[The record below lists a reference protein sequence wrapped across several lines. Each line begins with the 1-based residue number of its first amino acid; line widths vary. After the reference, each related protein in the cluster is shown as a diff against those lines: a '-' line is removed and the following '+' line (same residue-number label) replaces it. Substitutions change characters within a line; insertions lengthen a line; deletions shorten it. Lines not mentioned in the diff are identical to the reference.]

1 MCGVSN
7 IYVYIIYMFW
17 AADMIA
23 DEVVHKMDNQINF
36 DNFVVGAMK
45 LGILKNKNI
54 SIEDTYENKG
64 RYMHLYD
71 GLVEIG
77 IIKSE
82 LSISTLQTGFYKYT
96 VTTQSELL
104 EPNALKTK
112 CSTNNKINGMLEN
125 GNYIID
131 YNKLSSY
138 LKGYSYKTVD
148 QVKVLIQ
155 TPPVRK
161 SLVQKPPVRKS
172 LVQKPPVRKPPVR
185 KPLVRKPP
193 VRKPLVR
200 KSMHKK
206 KGGKRCKTR
215 RLPKK

>member
-1 MCGVSN
+1 
-7 IYVYIIYMFW
+7 MFW

-36 DNFVVGAMK
+36 DNFVVGAME
-45 LGILKNKNI
+45 LGIILKNKNI
-54 SIEDTYENKG
+54 SIEDTYINKEK
-64 RYMHLYD
+64 YMHLYD

-77 IIKSE
+77 IIKHE
-82 LSISTLQTGFYKYT
+82 FSISTLQTGFYKYT

-112 CSTNNKINGMLEN
+112 CSTNDKINGMLEN

-131 YNKLSSY
+131 YNKLSTY

-155 TPPVRK
+155 TPPVQK
-161 SLVQKPPVRKS
+161 PPVQKPPVRKS
-172 LVQKPPVRKPPVR
+172 LVRKPLVQKSLVQKPP
-185 KPLVRKPP
+185 VRKPP